1 MGGSLLRPSALI
13 VIGLVVAGC
22 SNTSLE
28 PGYGTWDQVN
38 AEYRA
43 YTARFPH
50 PLPPGRAFP
59 RSLPAE
65 PHGEAGSIYQ
75 MGYGEALAYVYWGC
89 AWQDLAIKNQKVS
102 PKTADSALSEY
113 EKGLSDSVYMEH
125 FPDPDKAFQSKVV
138 DRARLGDYTR
148 LREVFDSDCDW
159 YRS

>member
-1 MGGSLLRPSALI
+1 MGGSRRRSSLLI
-13 VIGLVVAGC
+13 VIGLVAAGC

-43 YTARFPH
+43 YTER
-50 PLPPGRAFP
+50 FP
-59 RSLPAE
+59 RSLPPGESFPHSLPAE
-65 PHGEAGSIYQ
+65 SHDEAGSVYQ
-75 MGYGEALAYVYWGC
+75 RGYGEALAYVYWGC
-89 AWQDLAIKNQKVS
+89 AWQDLAIKNQKTN
-102 PKTADSALSEY
+102 PKAADSALSEY